1 MDEKITVSISLKAL
15 YDNGIKG
22 WGEYYIETE
31 PSNEDEIDEPGEAEE
46 YGYYDLYDNNGVVCM
61 DGEDCEIVN
70 IDEDE
75 VLLCNRDG
83 EKEKLFTMSKE
94 TFEIAALFRNADRIY
109 KYYEAPDKDIHISE
123 SDIEKAYKKGIIKVY
138 TNEENNTYAEIGNDN
153 LFVKA
158 GSFDETTTIVATI
171 VADLKKRLDFQTKQF
186 PEDAFYYKSVIK
198 RAVTPDKTQK
208 FER

>member
-1 MDEKITVSISLKAL
+1 MDKKTTVSISLKAL

-22 WGEYYIETE
+22 WGEYHIETE
-31 PSNEDEIDEPGEAEE
+31 PSNEDEINGPGEAEE
-46 YGYYDLYDNNGVVCM
+46 YGYYDLYDNSGVVCM
-61 DGEDCEIVN
+61 DGESCEIVN

-83 EKEKLFTMSKE
+83 EKEKLFTMNKE
-94 TFEIAALFRNADRIY
+94 TFEIAALFRDADRIY

-153 LFVKA
+153 LFVKT
-158 GSFDETTTIVATI
+158 GSFDETTTIVA
-171 VADLKKRLDFQTKQF
+171 DLKERLDFQTKQF
-186 PEDAFYYKSVIK
+186 PEDAFYYKSIINK
-198 RAVTPDKTQK
+198 TITPDKTQK